1 MEDPALNEMVARL
14 RRIGVEPEDVEVK
27 EAAGGLPGTVVD
39 TLSAFANGRGGT
51 LLLGLSEADGFS
63 PVHDFHVDRVRDAL
77 VDACSNKLVPAIR
90 STIEVLEFD
99 GGEIIRLVVD
109 PLDPNE
115 MPCYVKSR
123 GVYGGSYI
131 RSGDGDVRLNHY
143 EVSQLLSN
151 TEQPQFDREEV
162 RGPSIDDLDQELI
175 SNALAHARN
184 RSPRAFKGL
193 DRLAALER
201 LGVVTLSGTEP
212 TITLGGLLAFGTYPQ
227 QFLPQLFISFVVVP
241 GKAIGSRG
249 PSGERFYD
257 NLSLDGPLPHVIED
271 AMDAMRKHM
280 SQAAIIRGIGRE
292 DRFDYPIEALREI
305 FVNAVLHRDYSP
317 DSRGTQVHIE
327 LYPDRLVVRSPGG
340 LFGNVT
346 EEAISVGRA
355 MSTSRNA
362 LLARLM
368 SDIAIEGTREALV
381 ENRGSGLITVID
393 SLRRAGMSP
402 PEVQARPGSVTVT
415 IKRAAL
421 LSPET
426 IERIGR
432 LGLGQ
437 LSDAHHLALAMMMN
451 TGRTTATMLKTWGIE
466 TITAREVLRELVG
479 AGVARKRGGRRYAWY
494 ELDETPSDTEGT
506 LSGVFGSE
514 ASARDLVGKTPDDV
528 RGRDRPLPGRSGTG
542 VEMEAIKQAI
552 SSGAYTAADI
562 TERLGLPRKTVN
574 RRLNS
579 LIDRGE
585 VERTGSRNSPKQ
597 SYRLVG
603 EEETP

>member
-1 MEDPALNEMVARL
+1 M
-14 RRIGVEPEDVEVK
+14 
-27 EAAGGLPGTVVD
+27 
-39 TLSAFANGRGGT
+39 
-51 LLLGLSEADGFS
+51 
-63 PVHDFHVDRVRDAL
+63 
-77 VDACSNKLVPAIR
+77 
-90 STIEVLEFD
+90 
-99 GGEIIRLVVD
+99 
-109 PLDPNE
+109 
-115 MPCYVKSR
+115 
-123 GVYGGSYI
+123 
-131 RSGDGDVRLNHY
+131 
-143 EVSQLLSN
+143 
-151 TEQPQFDREEV
+151 
-162 RGPSIDDLDQELI
+162 
-175 SNALAHARN
+175 
-184 RSPRAFKGL
+184 
-193 DRLAALER
+193 
-201 LGVVTLSGTEP
+201 VTLSGTEP
-212 TITLGGLLAFGTYPQ
+212 TITLAGLLAFGTYPQ

-241 GKAIGSRG
+241 GKEIGSRG

-346 EEAISVGRA
+346 EEAVSVGRA

-362 LLARLM
+362 LLAKLM
-368 SDIAIEGTREALV
+368 SDITIEGTLETLV

-393 SLRRAGMSP
+393 ALRRAGMSP

-415 IKRAAL
+415 IKKSGTAVPGNDRTNR
-421 LSPET
+421 T
-426 IERIGR
+426 IGFGPAVGR
-432 LGLGQ
+432 PPSGFGH
-437 LSDAHHLALAMMMN
+437 DDEHRTNHRHHAQNL
-451 TGRTTATMLKTWGIE
+451 GIE

-479 AGVARKRGGRRYAWY
+479 AGAARKRGGRRYAWY
-494 ELDETPSDTEGT
+494 ELDKNPSDTEGNPP
-506 LSGVFGSE
+506 GVFGSE
-514 ASARDLVGKTPDDV
+514 ASARDQVGEAADAI
-528 RGRDRPLPGRSGTG
+528 RAGERPLPGRSGTD
-542 VEMEAIKQAI
+542 VEMEATKQAI
-552 SSGAYTAADI
+552 ASGAYTAADI
-562 TERLGLPRKTVN
+562 SERLGLPRKTVN

-585 VERTGSRNSPKQ
+585 VARTGSRNSPKQ